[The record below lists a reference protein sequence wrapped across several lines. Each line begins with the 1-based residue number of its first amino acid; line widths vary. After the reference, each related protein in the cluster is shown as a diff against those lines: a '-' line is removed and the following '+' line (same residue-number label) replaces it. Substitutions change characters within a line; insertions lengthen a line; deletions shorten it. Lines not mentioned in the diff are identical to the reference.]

1 MKKVWIGKNCE
12 DLWKFIDE
20 LNIMFKDLKLCNG
33 KMFEPYFW
41 VDILFY
47 DNEASTF
54 FFGAKNN
61 YNVVGNLLVDNEN
74 SKFTHEVVS
83 KKEMIDIIGKAY
95 ERRNIFTIITDKDF
109 GAKLFHDTSLAGQY
123 PYSYVRGFVF
133 YSAEDKMV
141 WDNHIMY
148 YSIIRNGYEQVSNE
162 DFIKIVSMDF
172 PPVEDTASEPDDI
185 FYYKPKDD
193 KDLVQILNQL
203 IQLPVTFEEGGWVII
218 PFRFTA
224 CTNAE
229 ASKLPSLPP
238 LISFINN
245 LRVENGIVHFIK
257 EKDYKGYKCKSIEEF
272 VERINS
278 IKPK

>member
-1 MKKVWIGKNCE
+1 MEKVWIGNDNK
-12 DLWKFIDE
+12 DLKEFIRE
-20 LNIMFKDLKLCNG
+20 LNIMFKDLKFSG
-33 KMFEPYFW
+33 GSPYTE
-41 VDILFY
+41 ILYYNTEFFRLR
-47 DNEASTF
+47 EARS
-54 FFGAKNN
+54 
-61 YNVVGNLLVDNEN
+61 NLLVDIDDAE
-74 SKFTHEVVS
+74 HIYEVVS

-109 GAKLFHDTSLAGQY
+109 GAKLFNDTSLASQ
-123 PYSYVRGFVF
+123 YSYVRGFVF

-141 WDNHIMY
+141 WDNSILD
-148 YSIIRNGYEQVSNE
+148 YSTIRNGYEQVSNE

-172 PPVEDTASEPDDI
+172 LLVEDTTSESEDV

-193 KDLVQILNQL
+193 KDLLQILHQL
-203 IQLPVTFEEGGWVII
+203 IQLPVTFEEGGWIII

-224 CTNAE
+224 STDAE

-245 LRVENGIVHFIK
+245 LRVENGVVHFIK
-257 EKDYKGYKCKSIEEF
+257 EKDYRGYKCKSIKEF